1 MSVQKKRPHHMV
13 WPFLLDGVVK
23 NDISARDEKQPP
35 AGRPPNRSPA
45 QRVRFGSEEI
55 LNRAQ
60 FSPQG
65 GNGAVL
71 GISELVRVVGL
82 EPTSI
87 AALEPKSSMFT
98 NFIIPAYMS
107 SGNTLPLFLQNF
119 FTEVTA
125 PKSRMSTNSIT
136 GAYSV

>member
-1 MSVQKKRPHHMV
+1 MV
-13 WPFLLDGVVK
+13 WPFLLDGAVK

-45 QRVRFGSEEI
+45 QRGRFGSEEI

-71 GISELVRVVGL
+71 RISELVEAGGV
-82 EPTSI
+82 EPLIPGSKIADISI
-87 AALEPKSSMFT
+87 FSINPCALCVHF
-98 NFIIPAYMS
+98 PALKTQRQYDQR
-107 SGNTLPLFLQNF
+107 TRLP
-119 FTEVTA
+119 
-125 PKSRMSTNSIT
+125 
-136 GAYSV
+136 

>member
-71 GISELVRVVGL
+71 RISELVEAGGV
-82 EPTSI
+82 EPPSENNLTAVSPG
-87 AALEPKSSMFT
+87 AV
-98 NFIIPAYMS
+98 NF
-107 SGNTLPLFLQNF
+107 
-119 FTEVTA
+119 
-125 PKSRMSTNSIT
+125 
-136 GAYSV
+136 